1 MPRCGPAPQALVFT
15 GDLADRA
22 EPDAY
27 ATLRSIV
34 EPAAAAMGAI
44 VVWTMGNHDER
55 SPYARG
61 LFDSDDDGFQ
71 DRVHEVDGLRIV
83 ALDTSVPGYHHGELE
98 PEQLAWLA
106 DVLAT
111 PAEHGTL
118 LAMHHP
124 PLPLPM
130 LRAAELIELHD
141 QQSLADVI
149 AGTDVRGILAGHLHL
164 STWSTFA
171 GVPVSVASASCYT
184 SDPAPVDRFVSGVDA
199 GQAFTMVH
207 TYDDRLVHT
216 LVPLERGTEV
226 SHVGSDIAEALETV
240 PPGAGLRAGLVEDLP
255 VQQLAP
261 PTRTHHM
268 RLLLMRH
275 GQTHAN
281 VSGELDTAHP
291 GLDLTDLGRAQ
302 AAAAARALS
311 RRDDRRVYVS
321 SRVRTHQTAQ
331 PTADDRGLDL
341 VQLDGLEE
349 IQAGDFEMRN
359 DHDAVAGYIGSVA
372 TWLEGDLAHRM
383 PGGETGEEFLAPL
396 RPTPS
401 ARSSRPATTP
411 RWSSATAPRCAPGSP
426 PGWPRTPTPRR
437 PPSRCTTPR

>member
-1 MPRCGPAPQALVFT
+1 MKQLGQYAAPRHVIAHLSDPHLIADGGLHYGVVDNVAHLRRALDRLAAVRPAPQALVFT
-15 GDLADRA
+15 GDLADQA
-22 EPDAY
+22 APDAY

-55 SPYARG
+55 APFAEG

-83 ALDTSVPGYHHGELE
+83 ALDTSVPGYHHGELR

-141 QQSLADVI
+141 QQALADVI
-149 AGTDVRGILAGHLHL
+149 TGTDVRGILAGHLHM

-184 SDPAPVDRFVSGVDA
+184 SDPAPVDRFISGVDA
-199 GQAFTMVH
+199 AQAFTMVH

-226 SHVGSDIAEALETV
+226 SHVGSDIAAALEDI
-240 PPGAGLRAGLVEDLP
+240 PIEQAFE
-255 VQQLAP
+255 LA
-261 PTRTHHM
+261 
-268 RLLLMRH
+268 
-275 GQTHAN
+275 
-281 VSGELDTAHP
+281 
-291 GLDLTDLGRAQ
+291 
-302 AAAAARALS
+302 
-311 RRDDRRVYVS
+311 S
-321 SRVRTHQTAQ
+321 SKTSQ
-331 PTADDRGLDL
+331 
-341 VQLDGLEE
+341 
-349 IQAGDFEMRN
+349 FN
-359 DHDAVAGYIGSVA
+359 N
-372 TWLEGDLAHRM
+372 
-383 PGGETGEEFLAPL
+383 
-396 RPTPS
+396 
-401 ARSSRPATTP
+401 
-411 RWSSATAPRCAPGSP
+411 
-426 PGWPRTPTPRR
+426 
-437 PPSRCTTPR
+437 